1 MAVKFLGILILFPWQ
16 KKIFGRG
23 FYFMT
28 KMQYIVSAKFFNWM
42 NPQNMVK
49 TPSHETKAQSLI
61 RLHYGLSKINS

>member
-1 MAVKFLGILILFPWQ
+1 
-16 KKIFGRG
+16 
-23 FYFMT
+23 MT